1 MRSSAGRFECLRGPP
16 PVNIRPNAGRFECLR
31 EEYYTPYSNNAG
43 RFECLA
49 DGYTSYDIPQQS
61 PIVLSTPTT
70 ANRAEVPASPPHM
83 ALEHQH
89 ISNVA
94 LEPTYLPKP
103 SSLMGALPHTLPGP
117 AYVPPHKIAGA
128 APLQI
133 TPLETI
139 NPFPEL
145 PLRRP
150 RLFSVDSMPEAAE
163 RTMIVAP
170 VITPTD
176 KRVLTSLSMKD
187 GKVVRKEI
195 YEDGTELPDGKPIVI
210 VKRPTYMSW
219 AGVIRQGE
227 NDVVYS

>member
-16 PVNIRPNAGRFECLR
+16 PAIPANIRPNAGRFECLR
-31 EEYYTPYSNNAG
+31 EEYYTPYSNNAW
-43 RFECLA
+43 RFECLG
-49 DGYTSYDIPQQS
+49 DGYSSYDTVYLPPQS

-70 ANRAEVPASPPHM
+70 ANRAEVPASPPH
-83 ALEHQH
+83 
-89 ISNVA
+89 IA

-117 AYVPPHKIAGA
+117 AYVPPHKIAA
-128 APLQI
+128 ASPLPI

-176 KRVLTSLSMKD
+176 KRILTSLSMKG
-187 GKVVRKEI
+187 GKVVQREI
-195 YEDGTELPDGKPIVI
+195 YEDGTELPDGQPIVI
-210 VKRPTYMSW
+210 IKRPTYMSW